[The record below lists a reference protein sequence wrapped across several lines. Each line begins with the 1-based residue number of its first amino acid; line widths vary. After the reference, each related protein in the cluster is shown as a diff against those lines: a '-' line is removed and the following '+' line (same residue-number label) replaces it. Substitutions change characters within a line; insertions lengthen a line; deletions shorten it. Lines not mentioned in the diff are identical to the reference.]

1 MPDAYWWTPRD
12 QYDEHPVAPRD
23 RALDDLAIVRG
34 SRNDSDAPLEPVELA
49 HAWLPAYADDLVAPI
64 ERMLD
69 HVLAELP
76 GGSDDANLH
85 RIEKRAD

>member
-1 MPDAYWWTPRD
+1 MR
-12 QYDEHPVAPRD
+12 
-23 RALDDLAIVRG
+23 
-34 SRNDSDAPLEPVELA
+34 PLNLSSLL
-49 HAWLPAYADDLVAPI
+49 HAWLPAYADHLVAPI
-64 ERMLD
+64 ERVLD